1 MSIVNVYIYI
11 NELYKYNKYI
21 VNNYIVIVN

>member
-11 NELYKYNKYI
+11 NEFYKYNKYI

>member
-11 NELYKYNKYI
+11 NEFDKYNKYI